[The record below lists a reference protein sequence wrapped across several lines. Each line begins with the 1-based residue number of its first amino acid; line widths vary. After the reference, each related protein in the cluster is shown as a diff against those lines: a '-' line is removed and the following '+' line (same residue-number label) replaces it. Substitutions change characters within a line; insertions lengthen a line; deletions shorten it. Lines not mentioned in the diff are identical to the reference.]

1 MSTLEVALLLGSVS
15 GSILIVGG
23 TIARMSINEQ
33 KRAHKSEM
41 DSVYATLRAAERR
54 ITELET
60 QVATL
65 MQLVRH
71 NGIAISAG
79 GNVDMGEFVGHDKQ
93 GGGPVQPHE
102 KTRPLHFR
110 SDRRE

>member
-1 MSTLEVALLLGSVS
+1 
-15 GSILIVGG
+15 
-23 TIARMSINEQ
+23 MSINEQ

-79 GNVDMGEFVGHDKQ
+79 GNVDLGELVGHDKHV
-93 GGGPVQPHE
+93 GPSQTHE
-102 KTRPLHFR
+102 KTGPLHFR
-110 SDRRE
+110 SERHE